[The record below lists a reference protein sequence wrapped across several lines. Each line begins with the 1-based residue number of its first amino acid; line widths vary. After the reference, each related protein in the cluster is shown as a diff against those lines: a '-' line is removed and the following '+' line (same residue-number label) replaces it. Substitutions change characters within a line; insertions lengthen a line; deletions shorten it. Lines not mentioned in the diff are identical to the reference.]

1 MNRDGLIRK
10 GSFRNYVIKEERLH
24 LVDEVRSVLEAFMRL
39 EKDIR
44 QLGAR
49 QAVKAAD
56 EVVGLA
62 RQVLGMWWRQEDMPL
77 LEELQKAAVA
87 VAKAADENQDLSQT
101 VAGARQL
108 LDKAVQSMS
117 DQLKDTGGTVQTPPF
132 I

>member
-117 DQLKDTGGTVQTPPF
+117 YQLKDTGGTVQTPPF